1 MIFWT
6 LHHVKRFWLLLK
18 RRTSVGDRRRN
29 DPYIIKYIDHNNNLV
44 LITLR
49 PVEIN
54 YNIVVFVGVKA
65 IKKQK
70 NKSVIVILL

>member
-1 MIFWT
+1 M
-6 LHHVKRFWLLLK
+6 
-18 RRTSVGDRRRN
+18 SVGDRRRN
-29 DPYIIKYIDHNNNLV
+29 DLS
-44 LITLR
+44 ITTTSSSSPLR

-65 IKKQK
+65 IK